1 MTTMTTSYQ
10 QFEEG
15 FLKQAAEAGADVD
28 VLRGIIAEQAD
39 LMQKWS
45 AAFDEAEQITG
56 DKLFRYKLAG
66 ELAELYKDNAAMVK
80 EAAGEE
86 IWPMIQAWL
95 ANPDNQKVLMGAGGG
110 GLLGLLLGGKNRLL
124 GGMLGGLG
132 GGLGMYGYQ
141 NGWFDKLKSMF
152 RGNQQDDSG
161 AGRGAGSG
169 ASYDSTVAQTIDD
182 KNQAG
187 VLAQALGETGVPGMR
202 DSDISGE
209 LARQQSVDDYLR
221 TINNSGL
228 PTEEDAALSAAGV
241 TGYNNFKAKEQ
252 ATRNEAAARQL
263 DPTLVSGSDE
273 PAVPPTDSQFV
284 TPEGIVN
291 YTRGLTGARADQQAT
306 YPRVPMRASGLAS
319 LEGPPV
325 QATDPNAGGVVDG
338 GDSPANPDADELL
351 RDQVFAGKKK
361 EYDAQMAVYNKAV
374 DGIKRKQKSD
384 EATANRDADNSFFGV
399 NTSKAQPTKAE
410 LIKRYGVGGGEVRN
424 TAEDI
429 IRGIHTNVVQ
439 PAQVAKGFITGGL
452 DLTENSAVKGVGR
465 GISGL
470 AGAGVTV
477 KSLGEDLY
485 DSTQRNLGEI
495 GLGYRRMFKTP
506 PAPKPQPL
514 PTAPVAPVR

>member
-161 AGRGAGSG
+161 AGSG
-169 ASYDSTVAQTIDD
+169 ASYDSTVAQTIND

-209 LARQQSVDDYLR
+209 LARQQSADDYLR
-221 TINNSGL
+221 TINNRGL
-228 PTEEDAALSAAGV
+228 PTEEDAALSAASV
-241 TGYNNFKAKEQ
+241 TGYNKIN
-252 ATRNEAAARQL
+252 
-263 DPTLVSGSDE
+263 
-273 PAVPPTDSQFV
+273 
-284 TPEGIVN
+284 
-291 YTRGLTGARADQQAT
+291 
-306 YPRVPMRASGLAS
+306 
-319 LEGPPV
+319 
-325 QATDPNAGGVVDG
+325 
-338 GDSPANPDADELL
+338 ADELR
-351 RDQVFAGKKK
+351 RDQVFAAKNK
-361 EYDAQMAVYNKAV
+361 EYDAQMAAYNKAV

-384 EATANRDADNSFFGV
+384 ETTANRNAENSFFGV
-399 NTSKAQPTKAE
+399 NTSKPQPTKAE
-410 LIKRYGVGGGEVRN
+410 LINSYGVGGGEVRN
-424 TAEDI
+424 TAENI

-465 GISGL
+465 GLSGL
-470 AGAGVTV
+470 GGAGVWL
-477 KSLGEDLY
+477 KSQVENEVAN
-485 DSTQRNLGEI
+485 TQDAWKEI
-495 GLGYRRMFKTP
+495 GLGYNKLFKSP